1 MEESMGFRFARPVLC
16 LALLLTGAASVTQA
30 QLNLGLTGGV
40 NFSTINNDDLDATTT
55 TGGVGG
61 GYVSI
66 GFGPNLSIEGQVL
79 YTQKGAETDAGDL
92 RQGYLQIPALLKF
105 HFGSGEGTRLYI
117 FGGPALNWQWDCTV
131 TTDVDELDCEDVPFA
146 GNPEDATFS
155 GMLGLGV
162 QFGRLGVE
170 GRYETGFSDS
180 IENIDSKDGTFSLL
194 ARLAILGSR

>member
-1 MEESMGFRFARPVLC
+1 MAKALVRSVLFTM
-16 LALLLTGAASVTQA
+16 LLLIGGAAASAA
-30 QLNLGLTGGV
+30 QLNVGLTGGV

-61 GYVSI
+61 GYVNI

-79 YTQKGAETDAGDL
+79 YTQKGAESDAGDL

-117 FGGPALNWQWDCTV
+117 FGGPALNWQWDCTI
-131 TTDVDELDCEDVPFA
+131 TTDVDELDCEDVPDV

-155 GMLGLGV
+155 GMVGLGV
-162 QFGRLGVE
+162 QFGRFGVE

-194 ARLAILGSR
+194 ARLALLGSR